1 LIEERVNYQNRRAQ
15 LKKDIESCNQ
25 INLVEREKE
34 LSEQILQ
41 RPKVPLA
48 DKVDLPDDMIG
59 RYKE

>member
-25 INLVEREKE
+25 IKLFEREKQ
-34 LSEQILQ
+34 LFEQILQ
-41 RPKVPLA
+41 PPKVPLA
-48 DKVDLPDDMIG
+48 DKVDLPDDMVG